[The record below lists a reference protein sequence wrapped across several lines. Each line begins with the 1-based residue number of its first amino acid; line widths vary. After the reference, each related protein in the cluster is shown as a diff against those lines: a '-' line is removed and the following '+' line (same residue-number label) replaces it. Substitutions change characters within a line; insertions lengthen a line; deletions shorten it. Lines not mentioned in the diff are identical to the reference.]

1 MEGLHKVIS
10 NKRRFSSIF
19 QLPYV
24 GLSKG
29 KLVQLA
35 RWQVRFQ
42 GCEQCDLTEYHKLHL
57 KSWGFCWWK
66 VALQHQGRGEVFQV
80 TWQWGI
86 CQKGLAKRWDCGVCP
101 KCSAYEHRDAWHFW
115 VGING
120 FGIKASLWPN
130 RNYFH
135 WSHWKTSQK
144 KISWKSSSIP
154 KTVALWKVALHILPL
169 MCWSLSDFQLSKQF
183 KRVGFLYGTSP
194 RFFSRID
201 SSTFAEIQWLS
212 FASTGWV
219 VCCRITAT
227 LQTRSAKGFF
237 EPCLLQRSDVSP
249 PGWTNLSLTYLSSKQ
264 VQRYR
269 WIVEI
274 ISSFSIS
281 VVCQSSNLLLFNW
294 LLILGFSVSCRLTQE
309 WCLVVEASTTIQQSP
324 TWATAVY
331 EWMHPV
337 KLCKVWACLVGIYS
351 NCFQKWVVLGPV
363 KVYQV
368 IVMDGF
374 QKRHSLRA
382 TSRVILW
389 ANP

>member
-1 MEGLHKVIS
+1 MCWRKKTQSFRNWTGLWSTSTKALHQWALCILVAIASDSKGFVCFFFGSLVPVEGLHKVIS

-35 RWQVRFQ
+35 RWQIRFQ

-154 KTVALWKVALHILPL
+154 KTVALWKVALNILPL
-169 MCWSLSDFQLSKQF
+169 MCCLCQTSSYRSSSRESSAFMVHPPDFFHESIRQLLRK
-183 KRVGFLYGTSP
+183 
-194 RFFSRID
+194 
-201 SSTFAEIQWLS
+201 
-212 FASTGWV
+212 
-219 VCCRITAT
+219 
-227 LQTRSAKGFF
+227 
-237 EPCLLQRSDVSP
+237 
-249 PGWTNLSLTYLSSKQ
+249 
-264 VQRYR
+264 
-269 WIVEI
+269 
-274 ISSFSIS
+274 
-281 VVCQSSNLLLFNW
+281 SNGYPLPA
-294 LLILGFSVSCRLTQE
+294 Q
-309 WCLVVEASTTIQQSP
+309 
-324 TWATAVY
+324 
-331 EWMHPV
+331 
-337 KLCKVWACLVGIYS
+337 
-351 NCFQKWVVLGPV
+351 
-363 KVYQV
+363 
-368 IVMDGF
+368 DG
-374 QKRHSLRA
+374 
-382 TSRVILW
+382 
-389 ANP
+389 